1 MVELET
7 LGRDDKLGVDVGDVV
22 EIVDDAVVCRGAS
35 DRTDEAGG
43 RLYTVQGIDYDAYR
57 VTLDG
62 DVTEDPFHRS
72 AGQVPTRHP
81 LLRRWDHGAGGWD
94 GVPAEAMGV
103 PLREGEWLPL
113 EDGVEVRFEPSQ
125 DRPRV
130 YRRGDYWLIP
140 ARVLTGDVE
149 WPRGRQGQPLKRR
162 PHGVR
167 YHYAPLALLEP
178 RDADDFRLVDL
189 RMPFAPR
196 R

>member
-1 MVELET
+1 
-7 LGRDDKLGVDVGDVV
+7 
-22 EIVDDAVVCRGAS
+22 
-35 DRTDEAGG
+35 
-43 RLYTVQGIDYDAYR
+43 
-57 VTLDG
+57 
-62 DVTEDPFHRS
+62 
-72 AGQVPTRHP
+72 
-81 LLRRWDHGAGGWD
+81 
-94 GVPAEAMGV
+94 MGV